1 MRSFLVPEPD
11 LIFID
16 KTTCADPRV
25 GLLNYKPNGLEK
37 ENLIIPIGIIGSK
50 KSINAANDFLSLLQY
65 SIEGVTF
72 PNSNI
77 RSVDFPGLYQDG
89 PLGFYLEKD
98 DTYCQEI
105 SPQDIDKI
113 VNMTNRKERIIE
125 FSKQIEQI
133 LKDLSGQ
140 NPPTPVVI
148 IALPKKI
155 LKVCRDPFIKDD
167 KIRLSTRNFSD
178 LKRIASMD
186 EKDRPIFYDFHNY
199 IKVLGYELK
208 IPTQLMLPE
217 SLLLKGGNLEDPA
230 SVAWNYAVAQYYKFS
245 GIPWKLADL
254 NPETVHVGISFYYDI
269 NKRDSVVIKAAIAQI
284 YMRTGDS
291 QIARGLELMVEHEE
305 DIKRTNLT
313 EDQAEDI
320 LLQAIGL
327 YRRQH
332 SNDNPN
338 RIVVH
343 KKSEY
348 TKEENEGFLKAAQN
362 IEVQDY
368 IYIKENCHFNAITST
383 DYPIA
388 RGSVFERNS
397 NKKKV
402 FNLYTTGYIPCLDT
416 YPGSMIP
423 KPIEVIVEK
432 SDSNTET
439 LARDIINLTKL
450 DWNSTDFCKR
460 LPVTISISKKVGKI
474 MGELKGRDITPP
486 TAYRNYM

>member
-11 LIFID
+11 LIFKD
-16 KTTCADPRV
+16 KTTCTDPRV
-25 GLLNYKPNGLEK
+25 GLLNYKPNGLEL
-37 ENLIIPIGIIGSK
+37 ENLKIPIGIIGSK
-50 KSINAANDFLSLLQY
+50 KSINAASDFLSLMQY

-77 RSVDFPGLYQDG
+77 RSVNFPGLYQDG
-89 PLGFYLEKD
+89 PLGFYLERD
-98 DTYCQEI
+98 DNYCQEI
-105 SPQDIDKI
+105 SPHIIDKI
-113 VNMTNRKERIIE
+113 VNMTNRKKKIIE
-125 FSKQIEQI
+125 FSNQIEQI

-148 IALPKKI
+148 IALPEKI
-155 LKVCRDPFIKDD
+155 LKVCRNPFTKNI
-167 KIRLSTRNFSD
+167 KIRLSTRRFSD
-178 LKRIASMD
+178 LKRITSMN
-186 EKDRPIFYDFHNY
+186 EKDRPLFYDFHNY

-217 SLLLKGGNLEDPA
+217 TLLLKGGNLEDPA
-230 SVAWNYAVAQYYKFS
+230 SIAWNYAVAQYYKFS

-269 NKRDSVVIKAAIAQI
+269 NKRDSVVIKAAIAQV

-305 DIKRTNLT
+305 DIRRTNLT
-313 EDQAEDI
+313 EEQAEDI

-327 YRRQH
+327 YKRQH
-332 SNDNPN
+332 SNNNPN

-343 KKSEY
+343 KKSKY
-348 TKEENEGFLKAAQN
+348 TEEENEGFSKAAQK
-362 IEVQDY
+362 IEIQDF
-368 IYIKENCHFNAITST
+368 IHIKENCHFNAITST

-397 NKKKV
+397 YKKKI
-402 FNLYTTGYIPCLDT
+402 FNLYTTGYIPCIDT

-423 KPIEVIVEK
+423 KPIEVIIEK
-432 SDSNTET
+432 ADSGSET
-439 LARDIINLTKL
+439 LARDILNLTKL

-460 LPVTISISKKVGKI
+460 LPVTISLSKKVGKI
-474 MGELKGRDITPP
+474 MGELKGRDISPP
-486 TAYRNYM
+486 TAYKNYM

>member
-11 LIFID
+11 LIFRD

-25 GLLNYKPNGLEK
+25 GLLNYKPNGLEHN
-37 ENLIIPIGIIGSK
+37 NLRIPIGIIGSK
-50 KSINAANDFLSLLQY
+50 KSINAAIDFLSLLQY
-65 SIEGVTF
+65 SIEGVTY

-77 RSVDFPGLYQDG
+77 RNLDFPGLYQDG
-89 PLGFYLEKD
+89 PLGFYMEKD
-98 DTYCQEI
+98 DNYCQEI
-105 SPQDIDKI
+105 SSQNIEKI
-113 VNMTNRKERIIE
+113 LNIANRNERIVE
-125 FSKQIEQI
+125 FSEHIKQI

-140 NPPTPVVI
+140 NLPRPVI
-148 IALPKKI
+148 IITIPKKI
-155 LKVCRDPFIKDD
+155 LEACSDPFTKDK
-167 KIRLSTRNFSD
+167 KIRLSDRNFRD
-178 LKRIASMD
+178 LQRIASMD
-186 EKDRPIFYDFHNY
+186 QSERPIFYDFHNY
-199 IKVLGYELK
+199 IKVLGYELNLR
-208 IPTQLMLPE
+208 TQLMLPQTLE
-217 SLLLKGGNLEDPA
+217 FKGGNLEDPA
-230 SVAWNYAVAQYYKFS
+230 SIAWNYVVAQYYKFS

-269 NKRDSVVIKAAIAQI
+269 NKRDSVVIKAAIAQV

-291 QIARGLELMVEHEE
+291 QVARGLELKVEHEE
-305 DIKRTNLT
+305 DIRRTNLT
-313 EDQAEDI
+313 EEQAKDI
-320 LLQAIGL
+320 LSQAINL
-327 YRRQH
+327 YKRQH
-332 SNDNPN
+332 HNSKPN

-348 TKEENEGFLKAAQN
+348 TEEENEGFLKSTKN
-362 IEVQDY
+362 IEIQDF
-368 IYIKENCHFNAITST
+368 IHIKEYCHFNAITST

-397 NKKKV
+397 NNKKV

-432 SDSNTET
+432 SDSDTEI

-460 LPVTISISKKVGKI
+460 MPVTLSVSKKVGKI

-486 TAYRNYM
+486 TAYSNYM